1 MKVKAIKK
9 TNIHMVLQS
18 IKISIIALALLV
30 LLLHIFVCVES
41 YVLDYK
47 VYGALM
53 TTVMLIFSPR
63 IVKILVELLLNS

>member
-30 LLLHIFVCVES
+30 LLLHIYLFV
-41 YVLDYK
+41 
-47 VYGALM
+47 
-53 TTVMLIFSPR
+53 
-63 IVKILVELLLNS
+63 

>member
-41 YVLDYK
+41 LDYK
-47 VYGALM
+47 VYGAWM

-63 IVKILVELLLNS
+63 IVKILVELLLDSG